1 MSWWDKFIK
10 WQYEAIFRDEL
21 KKLSEDIEVL
31 KTALK
36 KEKVLNKPLETG
48 IINIFETNVLFKK
61 AFPDAEIYLSDPTFT
76 LTSVTEAEKFLKQDL
91 LNFEKFEKDVNDCD
105 DFSRELWTYWRD
117 WQSSLALGI
126 LWVTKPYAHALN
138 VAILTDKEGNRDVYI
153 IEPQT
158 DKISK
163 VPKDYKGRLIVM

>member
-1 MSWWDKFIK
+1 MKWWGKFIK

-91 LNFEKFEKDVNDCD
+91 LNFKKFEKDVNDCD

-126 LWVTKPYAHALN
+126 LWISKPYPHALN
-138 VAILTDKEGNRDVYI
+138 VAILTDEEGLGVYI

-163 VPKDYKGRLIVM
+163 VPKDYTGRLIVM

>member
-1 MSWWDKFIK
+1 MKWWGKFIK

-36 KEKVLNKPLETG
+36 KEKVLNKPLEKG

-126 LWVTKPYAHALN
+126 LWISKPYPHALN
-138 VAILTDKEGNRDVYI
+138 VAILTDEEGLGVYI